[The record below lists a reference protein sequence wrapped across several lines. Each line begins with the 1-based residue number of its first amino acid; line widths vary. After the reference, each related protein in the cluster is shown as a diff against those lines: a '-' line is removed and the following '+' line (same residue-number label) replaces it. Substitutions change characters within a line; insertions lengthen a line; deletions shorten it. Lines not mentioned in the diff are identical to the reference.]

1 MSAVLHHSK
10 AAGTTK
16 LVLMGIAW
24 HLGDDPE
31 DGAWPSQETLARYAN
46 TSVRQVR
53 RSLLTLVESGELES
67 VLHDGRG
74 YRPDRRTN
82 RYFIRLDCPSDCDSS
97 ISHRRTFDDIEED
110 DNG

>member
-1 MSAVLHHSK
+1 MSAVLHHSE

-24 HLGDDPE
+24 HLGDDPNE
-31 DGAWPSQETLARYAN
+31 GAWPSQEKLAQYAN

-53 RSLLTLVESGELES
+53 RCLQHLTESGELEA

-82 RYFIRLDCPSDCDSS
+82 RYFIRLDCPEDCDAS
-97 ISHRRTFDDIEED
+97 ISHRKIEDI
-110 DNG
+110 